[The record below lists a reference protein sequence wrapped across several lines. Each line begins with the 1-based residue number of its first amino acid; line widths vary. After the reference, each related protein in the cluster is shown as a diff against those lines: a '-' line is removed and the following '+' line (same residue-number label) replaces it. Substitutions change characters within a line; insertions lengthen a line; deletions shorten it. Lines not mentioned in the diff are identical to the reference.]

1 MTFLVE
7 RLAELERY
15 LDHLDGLRSRVK
27 GAAVLERDL
36 SLKND
41 VLFSLLMTAQL
52 VIDISGELLSRR
64 GEPFDDYTDSV
75 RKLASDERFDS
86 ATAEVLQ
93 RLPGF
98 RNVIVHDYVS
108 LDVERVVTALD
119 NLDPIRT
126 FVSIVAKME
135 RDG

>member
-126 FVSIVAKME
+126 FVSIVARME